1 MIFIV
6 AKFTI
11 RPDRTEDWLSL
22 MGDFTTG
29 TRQEQGNL
37 FFEWSK
43 TLDDPNVFV
52 LVEGFESRE
61 AGEVHVTSEHFKA
74 AMATF
79 PEVISRTPDIVN
91 VEVPGDGWA
100 KMAELEPAQAG

>member
-6 AKFTI
+6 VKFTI
-11 RPDRTEDWLSL
+11 RPDRAEDWLSL
-22 MGDFTTG
+22 RGDFTAG

-43 TLDDPNVFV
+43 SLDDPNVFV

-61 AGEVHVTSEHFKA
+61 AGEVHVKTEHFKA

-79 PEVISRTPDIVN
+79 PDVISRTPEIVN

-100 KMAELEPAQAG
+100 EMVELEPTRAD